1 MNGIYLFISESI
13 STLKYL
19 NSRIKFEDII
29 RENRLSKDEQMLD
42 NFFNYMFS
50 TE

>member
-1 MNGIYLFISESI
+1 MNGIYLFINESI

-19 NSRIKFEDII
+19 NSRFKFEDVI